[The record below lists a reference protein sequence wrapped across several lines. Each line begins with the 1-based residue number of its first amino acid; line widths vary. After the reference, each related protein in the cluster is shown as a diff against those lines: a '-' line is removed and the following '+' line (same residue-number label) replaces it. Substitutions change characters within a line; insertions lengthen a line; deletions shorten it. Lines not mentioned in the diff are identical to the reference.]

1 MKVHAR
7 SRWVTGKLVQRA
19 FRRHAPTHTAMP
31 FTVFT
36 RLACHLFS
44 FVIGSPP

>member
-7 SRWVTGKLVQRA
+7 SRWVTGKPVQGA
-19 FRRHAPTHTAMP
+19 FRRHAPTHAAMP
-31 FTVFT
+31 FAVVA
-36 RLACHLFS
+36 RPPFS

>member
-7 SRWVTGKLVQRA
+7 SRWVTGKPVQGA
-19 FRRHAPTHTAMP
+19 FRRVAPTHAAMP
-31 FTVFT
+31 FAVVTG
-36 RLACHLFS
+36 LARHPFS